1 MRSYSTLWLPGCLLV
16 PVVAFLLVGGW
27 NTGPAPAP
35 HPDLTPRPRTPLT
48 LPVEEPTAAPVATAP
63 QPRPSPTP
71 ASSPLSVEERT
82 PTPAPRPE
90 RIPGIESAAL
100 LSALESAGLRC
111 TSPAVLRR
119 GLGWTCSA
127 QTTRGD
133 YVVTLY
139 GDRTDSIQQVSATV
153 SQSDGPG
160 SDMLAVMFL
169 ANLAGVPYQGS
180 EPQRARQW
188 VGANIGPGGTLAIGG
203 VHFELS
209 GAPGART
216 LDMVVPDVRR

>member
-1 MRSYSTLWLPGCLLV
+1 M
-16 PVVAFLLVGGW
+16 
-27 NTGPAPAP
+27 
-35 HPDLTPRPRTPLT
+35 
-48 LPVEEPTAAPVATAP
+48 PVEEYT
-63 QPRPSPTP
+63 PSP
-71 ASSPLSVEERT
+71 AL
-82 PTPAPRPE
+82 RPQ
-90 RIPGIESAAL
+90 RIPGIESADL
-100 LSALESAGLRC
+100 LGALESAGLKC

-119 GLGWTCSA
+119 GLSWTCSA

-133 YVVTLY
+133 YMVTLY
-139 GDRTDSIQQVSATV
+139 GDRTDSIRQVSATV
-153 SQSDGPG
+153 SQSDGSA

-188 VGANIGPGGTLAIGG
+188 VSANIGPGGTLAIGG

-209 GAPGART
+209 GAPGTRT